1 MTISITKY
9 WKDIKMKVM
18 FHQKM
23 LRLIIWSLWQV
34 FFFWN
39 ISFSHWVLYQKF
51 WSRMIIS
58 WPKIIITKNQLI
70 AGRIIGHCHYA
81 VSHWTFD
88 IFLIEIL
95 FHCFCRFQNWP
106 LDGQIMKPRNNI
118 ETWPENPFSWQDRKL
133 LPDDIHSF
141 ISLISLSVGPSTSRG
156 SV

>member
-1 MTISITKY
+1 MKKEHMTICITKY
-9 WKDIKMKVM
+9 WKDIKMKDM
-18 FHQKM
+18 FHQKI

-34 FFFWN
+34 ICIFFLFWN
-39 ISFSHWVLYQKF
+39 ISFH
-51 WSRMIIS
+51 IS

-95 FHCFCRFQNWP
+95 FHCFWRFQNWP
-106 LDGQIMKPRNNI
+106 LDSQIMKSRNNI
-118 ETWPENPFSWQDRKL
+118 ETWPENPFSWQARKL

-141 ISLISLSVGPSTSRG
+141 ISLISLSFGPSTSRG
-156 SV
+156 SD

>member
-1 MTISITKY
+1 MERYQNEGYVSPENVTIDHLKFMTGN
-9 WKDIKMKVM
+9 
-18 FHQKM
+18 
-23 LRLIIWSLWQV
+23 
-34 FFFWN
+34 FFILFWN

-51 WSRMIIS
+51 WSRMVIS

-95 FHCFCRFQNWP
+95 FHCFWRFQNWP
-106 LDGQIMKPRNNI
+106 LDSQIMKSRNNI
-118 ETWPENPFSWQDRKL
+118 ETWPENPFSWQARKL

-141 ISLISLSVGPSTSRG
+141 ISLISLSFGPSTSRG
-156 SV
+156 SD

>member
-1 MTISITKY
+1 MTKY
-9 WKDIKMKVM
+9 QNEGFVSPENVTIDHLKFMTGN
-18 FHQKM
+18 FY
-23 LRLIIWSLWQV
+23 V
-34 FFFWN
+34 FFCFGTSPFH
-39 ISFSHWVLYQKF
+39 IEFFYQKLWF
-51 WSRMIIS
+51 RMIIS
-58 WPKIIITKNQLI
+58 WPKIIIIKNQLV
-70 AGRIIGHCHYA
+70 AGRIIGHCFYA

-95 FHCFCRFQNWP
+95 FHDCCRFQNWP